1 VPRART
7 LIVAAALAG
16 GLGGWLFA
24 PSAGPL
30 PAHADAAARS
40 TPGFWAWGR
49 AALRPVLGD
58 PAASAEDRT
67 HDRLF
72 VQGSLAGTETAGDWC
87 VGDGR
92 LQACAALRE
101 RFDHYLLGLG
111 EVEPAALRALVRRD
125 AVRAHGEVLATQIV
139 DLWDRYWTLRQQAP
153 GVPFDASD
161 RSTWPALLAEQR
173 GVRRRLLGDD
183 WARAFYGDEERDFEA
198 LQARLD
204 AGLPKP
210 VDPGAPVAASATERV
225 ARYGAD
231 AAGRLAAVDDAWADW
246 ERRLAGAR
254 GEWSR
259 LQQAPELSAPA
270 RQDAIARYLAANFQ
284 GDEMMR
290 VRALLRL

>member
-1 VPRART
+1 MARPGV

-16 GLGGWLFA
+16 GLGWFAVA
-24 PSAGPL
+24 PSTRATL
-30 PAHADAAARS
+30 PGAETARS
-40 TPGFWAWGR
+40 AEGFWAWGR
-49 AALRPVLGD
+49 AALRPVIGD

-67 HDRLF
+67 HERLF
-72 VQGSLAGTETAGDWC
+72 VRGSLAGTETAGDWC
-87 VGDGR
+87 VAEGR

-111 EVEPAALRALVRRD
+111 EVEPGALRALVRRD
-125 AVRAHGEVLATQIV
+125 AVRAHGEALATQIV
-139 DLWDRYWTLRQQAP
+139 DLWDRYGALRQQAP

-173 GVRRRLLGDD
+173 SVRRRLLGDD
-183 WARAFYGDEERDFEA
+183 WARAFYADEERDFEA

-210 VDPGAPVAASATERV
+210 ADPGAPVAASESERV
-225 ARYGAD
+225 ARYGTE

-284 GDEMMR
+284 GDEMTR